1 MQAAVLLLLLEQV
14 IVSDKMSRSLL
25 RPPPPCPCAGSSSFI
40 KLLSW
45 ALAHISSRLPPE
57 TRESAAAV
65 LCAHGQEP
73 CATCPGCM
81 WLVPMEC
88 PLKPVALTSAALLL
102 HCTVTAGT
110 PVSWSGSGSSTSATA
125 TRLLAKY
132 DAAVEIWKQGE
143 EELRP
148 LEDCWLR
155 CLLFLLAPGGSPAS
169 QAGGQPGTSA
179 SSAAASSEPSGHS

>member
-1 MQAAVLLLLLEQV
+1 MGTRLLNAFRREPLPFGCNVPRSKWLCHHEQGAQAGAFAVCQL
-14 IVSDKMSRSLL
+14 
-25 RPPPPCPCAGSSSFI
+25 
-40 KLLSW
+40 
-45 ALAHISSRLPPE
+45 
-57 TRESAAAV
+57 
-65 LCAHGQEP
+65 
-73 CATCPGCM
+73 
-81 WLVPMEC
+81 
-88 PLKPVALTSAALLL
+88 
-102 HCTVTAGT
+102 CTVTAGA
-110 PVSWSGSGSSTSATA
+110 PGSWSGSGSSTSATA
-125 TRLLAKY
+125 TRLLAEY